1 MAISVNYN
9 LTTLSLALKKGNFY
23 LGVGDV
29 GKGPTSGT
37 SYYHGIT
44 PVIGGYTLYVARS
57 GTNQPK
63 IYTASTDSQLILLT
77 NTLFATNFTTIAQCN
92 QYFIDRVDTMLL
104 NNEPGAIVTDSLS
117 LCLIPHNTS
126 SHNQSNDGQWFDLI
140 NGLVFDYQGAMTPL
154 TTLNG
159 AKGFQF
165 NGTGYWQCSTNYS
178 LVDLGGNC
186 TVVLW
191 VYGSQGGTRTTIFQ
205 KNGTT
210 NTSYQQEIA
219 ITWEGNSSFSYYSRL
234 SPDYDYAFMEATTSS
249 TSWCMVALKMS
260 TGKTTSPRVGYRS
273 KNGSAWVQDYV
284 SRSNVALVTAAD
296 IVIGN
301 GYAGTCYSGGIGTV
315 LCYNKMLSD
324 SEILQVYN
332 ATKTYYGL

>member
-1 MAISVNYN
+1 MAISVNYS
-9 LTTLSLALKKGNFY
+9 LTTLPLSLKKGNFY

-44 PVIGGYTLYVARS
+44 PASGGYTLYVGQS
-57 GTNQPK
+57 GSNQPK
-63 IYTASTDSQLILLT
+63 IYTASTDSQLINLT
-77 NTLFATNFTTIAQCN
+77 NTLFSQSFTTIAQCA
-92 QYFIDRVDTMLL
+92 QYFIGRTDTMLL

-117 LCLIPHNTS
+117 LCLMPHNTS
-126 SHNQSNDGQWFDLI
+126 SYNQSTNGVWYDLI
-140 NGLVFDYQGAMTPL
+140 NGLQFQYYGTQTPL

-165 NGTGYWQCSTNYS
+165 NGSGYWQCGTNYS
-178 LVDLGGNC
+178 LVDLGGDC
-186 TVVLW
+186 TVIMW
-191 VYGSQGGTRTTIFQ
+191 VYGTQGGVRKTIFQ

-210 NTSYQQEIA
+210 NQSYEQELA
-219 ITWEGNSSFSYYSRL
+219 VTWEVGNSFSYYSRL
-234 SPDYDYAFMEATTSS
+234 TPAYDSASMPSTTSS
-249 TSWCMVALKMS
+249 TSWSMNALKMS
-260 TGKTTSPRVGYRS
+260 TGKTSSPRTGFYS
-273 KNGSAWVQDYV
+273 QNGAPWTSNYA
-284 SRSNVALVTAAD
+284 SRSNVAVIPSAD

-301 GYAGTCYSGGIGTV
+301 GYAGICDNGGIGTV

-324 SEILQVYN
+324 SEILQIYN